1 MKNISLPVALKSCAL
16 LFASCGKNGSSSNG
30 QTTDTSVSP
39 PISATCVA
47 FSKNDSLKDIA
58 TKANM
63 ARVECGLNEE
73 EIIKLITNS

>member
-1 MKNISLPVALKSCAL
+1 MKNISLPVALMSCAL
-16 LFASCGKNGSSSNG
+16 LFASCGKNGSSSSG
-30 QTTDTSVSP
+30 QTTDRSVNP
-39 PISATCVA
+39 PIGATCVL

-58 TKANM
+58 TKANR